1 MWSKVGDG
9 SPEPIKKVVE
19 EVTLWSMTMN
29 RSYKYRPYPSEQD
42 KQELEKHL
50 ELCRQIYNHF
60 PEELNAADNILG
72 KGLTEVTPAETATS
86 TDNKHQI
93 QFCNVPASS
102 VIETGNPFHT
112 KAYPRYGSR

>member
-1 MWSKVGDG
+1 M
-9 SPEPIKKVVE
+9 I
-19 EVTLWSMTMN
+19 MN
-29 RSYKYRPYPSEQD
+29 RGYKYCLYPSEQD
-42 KQELEKHL
+42 KHELEKHL

-60 PEELNAADNILG
+60 PEELNPEENILG

-102 VIETGNPFHT
+102 VIKTGNPLHT
-112 KAYPRYGSR
+112 KA